1 MNLALQ
7 ETYGNNLVP
16 YKDTEKSW
24 SLYFLWGIQHKT
36 SSKSQSQ
43 IVSHV
48 PASEIYI
55 MHIFFY
61 RNAVENVRKGQ
72 GEEQGGV
79 GGRSC
84 HCHQQTRLIS
94 FYVTIYSDIE

>member
-24 SLYFLWGIQHKT
+24 SLYFLWGIQHKI

-55 MHIFFY
+55 MHIFFI
-61 RNAVENVRKGQ
+61 ETQLKMLEKGKEKSRE
-72 GEEQGGV
+72 G
-79 GGRSC
+79 
-84 HCHQQTRLIS
+84 
-94 FYVTIYSDIE
+94 